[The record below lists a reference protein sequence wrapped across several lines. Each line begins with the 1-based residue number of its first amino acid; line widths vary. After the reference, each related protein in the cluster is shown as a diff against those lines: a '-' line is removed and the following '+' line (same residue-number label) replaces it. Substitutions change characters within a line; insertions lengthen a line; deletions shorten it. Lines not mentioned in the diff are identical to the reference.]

1 MAAENAVSIEEQI
14 RLHPHVPVELL
25 RYVAGQGLTYAA
37 WRERDLAWE
46 RRFWARRHNGGRSRT
61 PERRRNRSPVQAL
74 TPEKSLPIARARV
87 RDPLEDLV
95 D

>member
-1 MAAENAVSIEEQI
+1 MAAATAVSIEEQI
-14 RLHPHVPVELL
+14 SLHPHVPVELL
-25 RYVAGQGLTYAA
+25 RYVAGLGLTYAA

-61 PERRRNRSPVQAL
+61 PERRRNRSPVQAV
-74 TPEKSLPIARARV
+74 TPEKSLPIAR
-87 RDPLEDLV
+87 DPLEDLM